1 MVVGL
6 KNFKLLPDISFDSS
20 FQKIVLSSLL
30 LFLCACFSNDLDDNQ
45 WNEVA
50 TWAARNI
57 NNTEQLYLIV
67 SNVVNLCPNIWFIR
81 NYIIFWKKEPQKKQV
96 FPFFKKL
103 LFHNEWSYWYQWK
116 VALRDFSGLSKK
128 CSFEAFPKI

>member
-1 MVVGL
+1 MVGL

-67 SNVVNLCPNIWFIR
+67 SNVVNLCPNIWFIKNSGCQQFLFR
-81 NYIIFWKKEPQKKQV
+81 KQDRQKSQI
-96 FPFFKKL
+96 FPFFKGP
-103 LFHNEWSYWYQWK
+103 LFCNWR
-116 VALRDFSGLSKK
+116 VLRDFSGISKK
-128 CSFEAFPKI
+128 YSFETLPKI